1 MGFFT
6 KALLVLLVFAFAGLI
21 YVAKLAVLY
30 IGMDILNVGWRLFR
44 QGSLKFGRLALR
56 PYISIRNF
64 QIVEPKS
71 AGGDVLFSANL
82 SVVESPLRGLFSGN
96 KVVVAVHEAT
106 MFLHLDSNGSPRWM
120 NLLAAVD
127 AVKDVEA
134 TLPAPVSLEEGN
146 EGDTRKSEK
155 ESESA
160 SMSDKKFNRRFSLSK
175 SSKSTKVK
183 SSRKLS
189 VVPYKRV
196 PFTADVSAYIL
207 RLYLRESLLEL
218 PEHAALIVGDNLKVK
233 GALGL
238 PNVALYADA
247 APGYDSAWCS
257 NADHWPTAS
266 TTTGRPLYPI
276 VLDAQAENC
285 TLHVQGWRTTTG
297 LLLQQP
303 ISMSLNFTPALAKFA
318 LREMHPLLGSA
329 VGLQGDSSLHMTLEP
344 LQLHLP
350 ADCYTVR
357 IQPMKLVIGSNAFLS
372 SIMGLLKLNKM
383 QSTNVE
389 AWTSTV
395 EADIFQNGQIISKRM
410 DVLLGSSLGS
420 CKGVH
425 VIMWGHVD
433 TVDDVLDMTLGIPAD
448 TLAATGIKELP
459 SDYVLPVPVKGTPQA
474 PNVNWGRAVGQLTE
488 LSIKRQVTKGLPW
501 LSNVISS
508 FGGPSLDMTDYSTA
522 PPLVGKLPWEAQDAQ
537 HGGVA
542 LGADLTEL

>member
-1 MGFFT
+1 MGFLA
-6 KALLVLLVFAFAGLI
+6 KALLVLLVLATAGLV

-30 IGMDILNVGWRLFR
+30 IGTDVLHVGWRLFR
-44 QGSLKFGRLALR
+44 QGSLRFGRLAIR

-64 QIVEPKS
+64 QLVEPKS
-71 AGGDVLFSANL
+71 AGGEVLFSASL

-96 KVVVAVHEAT
+96 KVVIAIHEAT
-106 MFLHLDSNGSPRWM
+106 LFLHLDCNGIPRWM
-120 NLLAAVD
+120 NLLEAVD
-127 AVKDVEA
+127 AVKDVEV
-134 TLPAPVSLEEGN
+134 TLPAPVSPEEGN
-146 EGDTRKSEK
+146 TSEPEK
-155 ESESA
+155 ESESP
-160 SMSDKKFNRRFSLSK
+160 SSSDKKLKRRFSLST
-175 SSKSTKVK
+175 SSKSTKLK
-183 SSRKLS
+183 SSKKLP

-207 RLYLRESLLEL
+207 RLYLRKSFLEL
-218 PEHAALIVGDNLKVK
+218 PEHAALIVGDNLRVK
-233 GALGL
+233 GALGM

-247 APGYDSAWCS
+247 ATGYDSAWCS
-257 NADHWPTAS
+257 NAIHWPAAS
-266 TTTGRPLYPI
+266 ATTGRPLYPI
-276 VLDAQAENC
+276 VLDAQAEHC
-285 TLHVQGWRTTTG
+285 KLHVQGWRTTTG

-329 VGLQGDSSLHMTLEP
+329 VGLHGDSSLHMTLEP
-344 LQLHLP
+344 LQSHLP

-410 DVLLGSSLGS
+410 DALLGSSLGS

-425 VIMWGHVD
+425 IIMWGQVD

-474 PNVNWGRAVGQLTE
+474 PNVNWGKAVAQLTE

-508 FGGPSLDMTDYSTA
+508 FGGPSLDMTDYPTA

-537 HGGVA
+537 QQDVA
-542 LGADLTEL
+542 LGADLIEL